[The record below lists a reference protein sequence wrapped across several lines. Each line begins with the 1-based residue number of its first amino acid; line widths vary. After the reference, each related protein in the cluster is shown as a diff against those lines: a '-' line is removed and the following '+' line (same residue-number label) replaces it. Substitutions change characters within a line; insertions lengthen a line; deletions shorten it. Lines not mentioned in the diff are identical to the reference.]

1 MRLVSK
7 SRNEL
12 FCCRRRTIRV
22 GLRQYF
28 CYRLLK
34 SSRNDF
40 LLRYID
46 DAVCIQSEFWNDRKA
61 DEGEGHK
68 DADIFRYTMCLEGIV
83 QRLHFRRNALC
94 AFGAHQSGHRKR
106 KFCHDLSICHKR
118 KSAFVFPHSVA
129 GQHHIGIV
137 VPCHDQVMGIMCDA
151 RCNGSA
157 FQAEVRFSHLWI
169 GSAIILPR
177 LAAAEK
183 MSGNK
188 NGPGGLVTAL
198 RGHLMCVV
206 LWRTRPAFY
215 SISIR
220 FGFSGKAFVC

>member
-1 MRLVSK
+1 MRLASK

-34 SSRNDF
+34 NSRNDF

-68 DADIFRYTMCLEGIV
+68 DADVFRYTMCLEGIV

-94 AFGAHQSGHRKR
+94 AFGAHQSGHRER
-106 KFCHDLSICHKR
+106 KFCHDPS
-118 KSAFVFPHSVA
+118 
-129 GQHHIGIV
+129 
-137 VPCHDQVMGIMCDA
+137 
-151 RCNGSA
+151 
-157 FQAEVRFSHLWI
+157 
-169 GSAIILPR
+169 ILPQTQVR
-177 LAAAEK
+177 LCFSAQ
-183 MSGNK
+183 
-188 NGPGGLVTAL
+188 
-198 RGHLMCVV
+198 CC
-206 LWRTRPAFY
+206 RPASY
-215 SISIR
+215 RYRCPLPQSGYGNHVRCSMQRLRIS
-220 FGFSGKAFVC
+220 G

>member
-1 MRLVSK
+1 MRLASK

-12 FCCRRRTIRV
+12 FCCRRRTIQV

-28 CYRLLK
+28 CYRVLK
-34 SSRNDF
+34 NSRNDF

-46 DAVCIQSEFWNDRKA
+46 DAVCIQSEFGNDRKA

-137 VPCHDQVMGIMCDA
+137 VPCHNQVMGIMCDA

-157 FQAEVRFSHLWI
+157 FQAEVS
-169 GSAIILPR
+169 
-177 LAAAEK
+177 
-183 MSGNK
+183 
-188 NGPGGLVTAL
+188 
-198 RGHLMCVV
+198 
-206 LWRTRPAFY
+206 
-215 SISIR
+215 
-220 FGFSGKAFVC
+220 